1 MLAGYLYLVNFA
13 EDRIGK
19 DDLRMYTPENERLEA
34 KKSPVVKGRS
44 SSKPPLLCSM
54 LIFRG
59 VFKAIFF
66 E

>member
-1 MLAGYLYLVNFA
+1 MLARYLYLVNFA

-44 SSKPPLLCSM
+44 SSKPPLR
-54 LIFRG
+54 I
-59 VFKAIFF
+59 VFHVNFQGCIQF
-66 E
+66 